1 MNITIIDD
9 IKTYLKAHLL
19 AWQHPVILGIVFA
32 TALFFMGFHYLLF
45 SSINLLAQTGKTLGF
60 FDYLMLPLAHIFENT
75 LQFFIVAAVAY
86 YVPNRPSAGIS
97 QSFKVAS
104 DKFPALALFGIIQY
118 LFSRTLFAGIPQLS
132 FIILLI
138 DSIIRVF
145 LLFYAT
151 QFVLFKAN
159 NAIFAMVESSKLV
172 LKTIVAV
179 LISLAAAY
187 VLVTL
192 IHYFI
197 TFFQIKFITDTT
209 TTAITSKLPLF
220 LDYFVASY
228 LKLVTLGIFA
238 TLLYRQQKN
247 IN

>member
-9 IKTYLKAHLL
+9 IKTYLRAHLL
-19 AWQHPVILGIVFA
+19 AWQYPVILGIIFA

-60 FDYLMLPLAHIFENT
+60 FDYLVLPLAHIFENT

-86 YVPNRPSAGIS
+86 YVANRPIASIT
-97 QSFKVAS
+97 QSFKIAS
-104 DKFPALALFGIIQY
+104 DRLPALVFFGIIQY
-118 LFSRTLFAGIPQLS
+118 LFSRTLFAGMPQLS
-132 FIILLI
+132 LIVLLI
-138 DSIIRVF
+138 DSIIRIF

-151 QFVLFKAN
+151 QFVLFKVN
-159 NAIFAMVESSKLV
+159 NGIFAMVESSKLV

-209 TTAITSKLPLF
+209 KTITSKLPLF
-220 LDYFVASY
+220 IDYFVASY
-228 LKLVTLGIFA
+228 LKVVTLGIFA